1 MALDD
6 DEIAGADIARL
17 QAAMAAGQTTAADLV
32 AAYNRRIA
40 AFDRAGPALNS
51 VAELNPAAAAIAAAL
66 DAERAA
72 SGPRG
77 PLHGIPVL
85 LKDNIETADQLHTTA
100 GSLAMKEW
108 RPNSD
113 AFLVSRLR
121 AAGAVILGKANMT
134 EWANFMTVGMKNG
147 YSSRGGQVR
156 NPYGPAFD
164 TGGSS
169 SGSAVAVA
177 AGLCAVAVGT
187 ETSGSILSPASNNS
201 LVGVKPTVG
210 LISRHGII
218 PISRT
223 QDTAGP
229 LTRTVSDAAGL
240 LNVLAGFD
248 PKDRA
253 TLPLRRRPPFDY
265 TASLTP
271 DGLRGARIGVPR
283 AVFWERAAVSHRAVA
298 ERALEVLRGCGAEV
312 TDPAEIANASEV
324 AGLGLGVLLYEFRRD
339 LNRYLHDRGPDVPV
353 RSLRALIRF
362 HEANPVE
369 MLRYGQTLLLAAEAA
384 GGVKTAAYRRFRW
397 EDLRL
402 AKVEGIDLTLA
413 ANELDALVFPGFM
426 GAAIGAKAGYPSVT
440 VPAGYAEDGMPVGL
454 TFLGPAWSEATLLR
468 FAYAFE
474 QASMARRPPVLM

>member
-113 AFLVSRLR
+113 ALLVTRLR

-177 AGLCAVAVGT
+177 ARAAT
-187 ETSGSILSPASNNS
+187 NTRSGARPAER
-201 LVGVKPTVG
+201 LQ
-210 LISRHGII
+210 R
-218 PISRT
+218 
-223 QDTAGP
+223 
-229 LTRTVSDAAGL
+229 AAGQL
-240 LNVLAGFD
+240 
-248 PKDRA
+248 
-253 TLPLRRRPPFDY
+253 
-265 TASLTP
+265 
-271 DGLRGARIGVPR
+271 
-283 AVFWERAAVSHRAVA
+283 
-298 ERALEVLRGCGAEV
+298 C
-312 TDPAEIANASEV
+312 
-324 AGLGLGVLLYEFRRD
+324 
-339 LNRYLHDRGPDVPV
+339 
-353 RSLRALIRF
+353 
-362 HEANPVE
+362 
-369 MLRYGQTLLLAAEAA
+369 
-384 GGVKTAAYRRFRW
+384 
-397 EDLRL
+397 
-402 AKVEGIDLTLA
+402 
-413 ANELDALVFPGFM
+413 
-426 GAAIGAKAGYPSVT
+426 
-440 VPAGYAEDGMPVGL
+440 
-454 TFLGPAWSEATLLR
+454 
-468 FAYAFE
+468 
-474 QASMARRPPVLM
+474 